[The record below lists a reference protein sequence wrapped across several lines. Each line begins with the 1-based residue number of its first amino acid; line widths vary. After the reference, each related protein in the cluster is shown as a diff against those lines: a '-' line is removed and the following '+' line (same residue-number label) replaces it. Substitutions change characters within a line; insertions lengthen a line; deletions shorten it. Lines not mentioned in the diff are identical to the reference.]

1 MQLLQTVR
9 HPEALPMNLVNQTP
23 VHRRRAAS
31 QGLVHTIAKSHALHE
46 REAVWKLQAN
56 LHARNTVLCCLVR
69 GSCAARGIL
78 VDVGSIGLHS
88 TTRQQTGHVAH
99 NLLESLHMLWYGALG
114 IGRRLKRCLLLALA
128 PTVQDRCVTVRPEEP
143 AQELAHH

>member
-1 MQLLQTVR
+1 VQLLQTVR
-9 HPEALPMNLVNQTP
+9 HPEALPMNLVHQTP
-23 VHRRRAAS
+23 VHCRRAGS

-56 LHARNTVLCCLVR
+56 LHARDTVLCRWVR

-78 VDVGSIGLHS
+78 VDAGSIGLHP
-88 TTRQQTGHVAH
+88 TARQQTGHVAH

-114 IGRRLKRCLLLALA
+114 IDRRLKRCLLLLALA
-128 PTVQDRCVTVRPEEP
+128 PTVQD
-143 AQELAHH
+143 